1 MLSRLKF
8 GQKMMLLPLV
18 AAAASLA
25 ILGITLRVVSVART
39 QTRLIE
45 TGYFPASELKA
56 SLADTLTRIQRGL
69 QDASASADQDMLA
82 DTDRL
87 RDSFRERLHSGQSLP
102 TVDASELASV
112 ERSFDG
118 YYTLARATTLRMI
131 RQETGVA
138 LANTLDKMRTDYNA
152 TESLLSSSAAS
163 GKRDM
168 QRALSD
174 LRDGLARSAWFVLGV
189 SLLSFIGLLAL
200 SSVITRSL
208 TEPVRH
214 AVRVAERLAQG
225 DVAVEIK
232 AGSADEVG
240 QLLASMSRMVAYFQE
255 MSAVANAL
263 SLGNAA
269 IAPKA
274 RSDRDSLGLAFEA
287 MTAYVREMASLAESI
302 AAGKLYSTV
311 SPRSA
316 EDLLGISFRGMLER
330 LSQTLSEV
338 RAGVLTLSS
347 ASSQLAQTAA
357 SLSQG
362 TSEQAASVEETSAS
376 LEQMTAS
383 ITQVARSS
391 RDMEQ
396 MAAKGASDA
405 GENGRAVKET
415 SLAMR
420 AIASKTSVVEDI
432 AYQTNLLAL
441 NASIEAAR
449 AGEHGRGF
457 AVVAG
462 EVRRLAERSQTA
474 AREIGSL
481 ATSSLDVAD
490 RSARLIE
497 ELVPFVQRT
506 AESAQ
511 EVAAASDEQSTGVS
525 QMNRA
530 MAEVDKVTQRNAA
543 AAEQLSATAE
553 EMAAQAQSL
562 RRQIDFFQVDA
573 AAGSAPA
580 SPVPVAPVEAAPAVV
595 GKSAPAASG
604 AGGNPDYVRF

>member
-18 AAAASLA
+18 AAVALLA
-25 ILGITLRVVSVART
+25 ILGITLRVVAQART
-39 QTRLIE
+39 QTLLIE
-45 TGYFPASELKA
+45 AGYFPASELKA
-56 SLADTLTRIQRGL
+56 SLADTLTRVQRGL
-69 QDASASADQDMLA
+69 QDASASADPELLA
-82 DTDRL
+82 ETDRL
-87 RDSFRERLHSGQSLP
+87 RDSFQQRLRSGQSLP

-112 ERSFDG
+112 QRSFDD
-118 YYTLARATTLRMI
+118 YYTLARETTLRMI

-138 LANTLDKMRTDYNA
+138 LTNSLEKMRSDYNA
-152 TESLLSSSAAS
+152 TESLLTKSAAQ
-163 GKRDM
+163 GKTDM
-168 QRALSD
+168 QGALSD
-174 LRDGLARSAWFVLGV
+174 LRAGLARSVWLVLGV
-189 SLLSFIGLLAL
+189 SLLGFAGLLAL
-200 SSVITRSL
+200 SSLITRSL
-208 TEPVRH
+208 TQPVQH
-214 AVRVAERLAQG
+214 AVHVAERLAQG
-225 DVAVEIK
+225 DVAVDIQG
-232 AGSADEVG
+232 GSADEVG
-240 QLLASMSRMVAYFQE
+240 QLLSSMSKMVAYFQE
-255 MSAVANAL
+255 MSAVANAI

-269 IAPKA
+269 VAAKA
-274 RSDRDSLGLAFEA
+274 RSDRDSLGMAFEA
-287 MTAYVREMASLAESI
+287 MTAYVREMASVAESI
-302 AAGKLYSTV
+302 AAGKLYGSVT
-311 SPRSA
+311 PRSA
-316 EDLLGISFRGMLER
+316 DDLLGISFRGMLER

-347 ASSQLAQTAA
+347 ASSQLAQTAQ

-362 TSEQAASVEETSAS
+362 TSEQAASVEETSSS

-391 RDMEQ
+391 RELEQ

-415 SLAMR
+415 TQAMR
-420 AIASKTSVVEDI
+420 GIAAKTSVVEDI

-462 EVRRLAERSQTA
+462 EVRRLAERSQAA

-490 RSARLIE
+490 RSTSLIE
-497 ELVPFVQRT
+497 ELVPFVQKT

-525 QMNRA
+525 QMSRA

-553 EMAAQAQSL
+553 EMAAQAHSL
-562 RRQIDFFQVDA
+562 RRLIDFFQVDA
-573 AAGSAPA
+573 TGAPPA
-580 SPVPVAPVEAAPAVV
+580 EGEPGVSP
-595 GKSAPAASG
+595 PAARGTAGPSRG
-604 AGGNPDYVRF
+604 AGGMADFVSF